1 MWPYREYIRMTPVIF
16 RFLVMVLLVV
26 GSVGMVSV
34 LF

>member
-1 MWPYREYIRMTPVIF
+1 MAPVIF

-26 GSVGMVSV
+26 GSAGMVSV